1 LRSFVN
7 NVRQNVSSYS
17 VSGYQLTLGGTISA
31 SDECWVL
38 FLGRTVG
45 TKTPAVGSVTND
57 MLAGSIATSKLADG
71 STFATTNGITEADQ
85 WRVTANFSNSVNGAD
100 EVITS
105 NWERADTSDF
115 EKIGTG
121 LTESSGTFS
130 FPSTGKYYI
139 NAHAWF
145 YPSSASSGFHFKIF
159 VTTDNSSYTT
169 RSLSISGTSGTDR
182 PHNMAF
188 STIIDVT
195 DISNVKFRIVTNGGT
210 YVTWQGSSTYQ
221 SIGFN
226 CIRLGDT

>member
-1 LRSFVN
+1 MSTLEVN
-7 NVRQNVSSYS
+7 TITPQ
-17 VSGYQLTLGGTISA
+17 SGTTLTLGGSGDTIQVA
-31 SDECWVL
+31 S
-38 FLGRTVG
+38 G
-45 TKTPAVGSVTND
+45 VTNN
-57 MLAGSIATSKLADG
+57 L
-71 STFATTNGITEADQ
+71 GITEADQ

-145 YPSSASSGFHFKIF
+145 YPSSASSGVHFKIF

-182 PHNMAF
+182 PNNMAF

-210 YVTWQGSSTYQ
+210 YIAWQGSSTYQ

>member
-1 LRSFVN
+1 MALSTIN
-7 NVRQNVSSYS
+7 SNAI
-17 VSGYQLTLGGTISA
+17 TDGTIATGDIADAAVTAAKA
-31 SDECWVL
+31 SGL
-38 FLGRTVG
+38 
-45 TKTPAVGSVTND
+45 
-57 MLAGSIATSKLADG
+57 
-71 STFATTNGITEADQ
+71 GITEADQ

-145 YPSSASSGFHFKIF
+145 YPSGASSGLHFKIF

-210 YVTWQGSSTYQ
+210 NMTWQGSSTYQ